1 MGMSSKPGSKHV
13 LTVLLIVLG
22 GLVLGVAGAGA
33 DAADP
38 IIASTTGTVTT
49 NADGSRTVTVQ
60 GQWQWTTHRSNCNND
75 KRAVGYAVDWNDP
88 TQPGNVVTT
97 LNGQTIAVG
106 TPTDNLVHATP
117 PANDSS
123 STTAWHGGC
132 GAFNGQFN
140 TGVWGPITHTY
151 AASYTG
157 PITICALMYDVH
169 LKTNSGQP
177 NNAKEIT
184 AGGKNHN
191 GDNSAESNKNTPL
204 GNGCFSTTLT
214 PTPPNPPAAHPGL
227 SIVKYERLAGSSNFV
242 KGPIAAQVGQTVEY
256 QIVVVNTGN
265 VTADVHVADAR
276 CDAGTLA
283 LVSGT
288 PSSLAAGASL
298 TYTCTHKVVAG
309 DGATFTNVATANGL
323 VASTGAAI
331 APVQSQVQAHVQSQ
345 AAAQTPPKGV
355 LGASKTVKKV
365 TRQAHPARPRVR
377 AARFT
382 G

>member
-1 MGMSSKPGSKHV
+1 MSSKPGSKHV

-38 IIASTTGTVTT
+38 IVASTTGNVVT
-49 NADGSRTVTVQ
+49 NSDGSRTVTVQ
-60 GQWQWTTHRSNCNND
+60 GSWQWTTHRSDCSQD

-132 GAFNGQFN
+132 GAFGGQFN
-140 TGVWGPITHTY
+140 TGVWGPISHTY

-169 LKTNSGQP
+169 LRSNGGQP
-177 NNAKEIT
+177 NNVKEIT
-184 AGGKNHN
+184 AGGKSHN

-204 GNGCFSTTLT
+204 GNGCFAATINPS
-214 PTPPNPPAAHPGL
+214 PPAAHPGL
-227 SIVKYERLAGSSNFV
+227 SIVKYERPAGSSNFV
-242 KGPIAAQVGQTVEY
+242 KGPITAQVGQTVEY

-265 VTADVHVADAR
+265 VTETVDLTDAR
-276 CDAGTLA
+276 CDAGTLV
-283 LVSGT
+283 LVGT
-288 PSSLAAGASL
+288 KSTSLVPGGSL
-298 TYTCTHKVVAG
+298 TYTCSHKAVAG
-309 DGATFTNVATANGL
+309 DGATFTNIAIANGT
-323 VASTGAAI
+323 ASNGTAVG
-331 APVQSQVQAHVQSQ
+331 PVSSQVHANVQSQ
-345 AAAQTPPKGV
+345 APAQTPPKGV
-355 LGASKTVKKV
+355 LGAGKTIKKV
-365 TRQAHPARPRVR
+365 TRQAHPARPKVR